1 MFGPTL
7 TQFVITADNSHLP
20 SPKRTNKP
28 LKNPPYFSSSFAHS
42 IQKSWLLH
50 ALLIPNPNSWITSLF
65 FSPQMDWL
73 ISLDESSLNAYK
85 QHFNVLSLIPT
96 SHYLLAFTVIWAAYL
111 YNFLDIHFFRD
122 LFSGFR
128 GAPVSYTSHP
138 SSPIYNHVV
147 SKCRILHDRYT
158 FPFFLFHR
166 EI

>member
-1 MFGPTL
+1 
-7 TQFVITADNSHLP
+7 
-20 SPKRTNKP
+20 
-28 LKNPPYFSSSFAHS
+28 
-42 IQKSWLLH
+42 
-50 ALLIPNPNSWITSLF
+50 
-65 FSPQMDWL
+65 MDWL

-147 SKCRILHDRYT
+147 SKCRILHDRFLAT
-158 FPFFLFHR
+158 PWLSSPHFQTVFLNFFGNLPVFSYNKSYN
-166 EI
+166 E